1 MALRRY
7 VLFSSSRA
15 DFDLLLTLGEALHI
29 GSDATVSLIVLARPA
44 ELSAF
49 SERNG
54 NPTFEKTVIELPQM
68 PDSIDEVFSI
78 HGNLFHEVGSILK
91 KQDTDLVF
99 LLGDR
104 SETLVA
110 AFCASLL
117 GIPIAHLHGGE
128 LTEGA
133 IDDNFRHAI
142 SKLSHIHFVASAEY
156 ENRVRQLG
164 EKFVYDVGAIGS
176 ENARNLANQTQNE
189 LQSELGIRFGSENY
203 LVTLHPE
210 TISGEPSPAKVAEV
224 IESLLGR
231 AGSTVIATGSN
242 SDLGGA
248 QINQVYER
256 YLAHEPR
263 FYFFENL
270 GALKYL
276 SLARQVTA
284 VVGNSSSGLLE
295 IPALGTPTINLG
307 RRQKGR
313 ALAPSVISIGFDS
326 AELSE
331 AADLASRED
340 FIQVCRT
347 HAGELTM
354 RSPSM
359 EIARRVEELD
369 LDELVPKIFV
379 DEGREGRN

>member
-15 DFDLLLTLGEALHI
+15 DFDLLLTLGEALRNS
-29 GSDATVSLIVLARPA
+29 SDAKVSLIVLARPA

-54 NPTFEKTVIELPQM
+54 NPRFEKIVIELPKM

-164 EKFVYDVGAIGS
+164 EKFVYDVGPIGS
-176 ENARNLANQTQNE
+176 ENARNLAYLTQDE
-189 LQSELGIRFGSENY
+189 LQSELGIRFGSESY

-210 TISGEPSPAKVAEV
+210 TISGEPSPAKVAGV
-224 IESLLGR
+224 IEALLDR

-256 YLAHEPR
+256 YLNQEPR
-263 FYFFENL
+263 FYYFENF
-270 GALKYL
+270 GAVKYL
-276 SLARQVTA
+276 SLARYVTA
-284 VVGNSSSGLLE
+284 VVGNSSSGLIE

-307 RRQKGR
+307 RRQRGR
-313 ALAPSVISIGFDS
+313 TLAPTVISIEFDS
-326 AELSE
+326 GELRD
-331 AADLASRED
+331 AADVASSED
-340 FIQVCRT
+340 FRQLCRT
-347 HAGELTM
+347 HSEELM
-354 RSPSM
+354 KRSPSM

-369 LDELVPKIFV
+369 LKVLVPKIFV
-379 DEGREGRN
+379 DEGQEGRN